1 MAMFTPRQ
9 VTMGNKVYKLH
20 VKHDAKKTSINLPP
34 DYSIHQLKEKIC
46 EELKVPMEEQVL
58 HCNGKLL
65 DVSDFMTLK
74 QAKIP
79 NGSKLICTKV
89 NRGDRSAYKPMSVE
103 DVEVD
108 EALVKLETIEKKT
121 NDLEKCVINVDKQRR
136 KVYNEEEVPLFHA
149 NLDKAADYKKL
160 KLECGKNG
168 EQLMQLL
175 ESLDQFMFSE
185 SQAEHRAKRK
195 QVATLLNAVLDKN
208 DKIMEKLV
216 TAIKSAS

>member
-20 VKHDAKKTSINLPP
+20 VKHDAKKTSFDLSP

-46 EELKVPMEEQVL
+46 DELKVPMEEQVL

-65 DVSDFMTLK
+65 DVSDFLTLK

-89 NRGDRSAYKPMSVE
+89 NRGAYKPMSVE

-108 EALVKLETIEKKT
+108 EALVKLENIEKKT

-136 KVYNEEEVPLFHA
+136 KVNSEEVPLFHA

-185 SQAEHRAKRK
+185 TQSEHRAKRK

-208 DKIMEKLV
+208 DKIIEKLV
-216 TAIKSAS
+216 AAIKSVS